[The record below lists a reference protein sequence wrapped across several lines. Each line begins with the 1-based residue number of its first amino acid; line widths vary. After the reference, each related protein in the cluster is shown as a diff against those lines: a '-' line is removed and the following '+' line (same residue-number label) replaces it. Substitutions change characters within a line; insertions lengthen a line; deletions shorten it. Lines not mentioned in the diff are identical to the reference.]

1 MKDDN
6 IRMGKTMFEEA
17 AKRKGYTVAQLLT
30 PEGFKIVS
38 DKYLFDTQDEMFAS
52 IGCGSMSANQIIVK
66 IGDYLRKIMPPAVE
80 VRPFRKSDKGSVRI
94 ENMMQVYKIYPS
106 GFAANSYLVT
116 ADGKNALCIDPAQ
129 PGIADEV
136 KKLGLTVSHV
146 LLTHGHFD
154 HIGGAASLQKAGA
167 KVGCLFGEERL
178 AVLDNLADSLG
189 GGLEIEPFFIDF
201 TVKDGVLTVTD
212 VVEYKGKKE

>member
-1 MKDDN
+1 
-6 IRMGKTMFEEA
+6 
-17 AKRKGYTVAQLLT
+17 
-30 PEGFKIVS
+30 
-38 DKYLFDTQDEMFAS
+38 
-52 IGCGSMSANQIIVK
+52 
-66 IGDYLRKIMPPAVE
+66 
-80 VRPFRKSDKGSVRI
+80 
-94 ENMMQVYKIYPS
+94 MQVYKIYPS

-116 ADGKNALCIDPAQ
+116 ADGNNALCIDPAQ

-201 TVKDGVLTVTD
+201 TVKDGEELALAGIRIKVIATAGHTAGGACYLIEDSLFTGDTLFEGSVGRSDLPTGSGTELTKSV
-212 VVEYKGKKE
+212 KKLYALDGDYIVYAGHGEDTTLDRERKYNGAIRA